1 MSQHERLG
9 ATSPAKGLD
18 DRVLR
23 IILQFSD
30 LETPSANSEQ
40 SCHSAANDGPDD
52 HVSDDQP
59 SEESYD
65 ASSDESDEWNEV
77 TKGTDE
83 SLSSHTL
90 FWCI

>member
-9 ATSPAKGLD
+9 ATSPAKGLGD
-18 DRVLR
+18 PVLR

-40 SCHSAANDGPDD
+40 SCHSAAIDGPDD
-52 HVSDDQP
+52 LVSDEQP

-65 ASSDESDEWNEV
+65 ASSLDESGEWNEV
-77 TKGTDE
+77 TNLNQTVP
-83 SLSSHTL
+83 S
-90 FWCI
+90 